1 MPDAP
6 AGSFDAFR
14 IPNFRVLFVGTLG
27 SFTAFFMSTIVQ
39 SVVAFELSG
48 TSTAVGSA
56 VFGQGLGMFIFGPIG
71 GAYADRLP
79 KRRVIAVGQT
89 VSAFSLGALGF
100 LYSGGT
106 IELYHLV
113 LSSFLLGSAFGFIG
127 PARQALVVDLVPL
140 SLRGNAMALTNVA
153 NTVSR
158 VVGPF
163 AAGVLLAVGD
173 LGASVAY
180 WVMGVLY
187 LGSALLLMK
196 LPKSVVREGVGDTYV
211 MADLVEGLS
220 YAWGHK
226 RLRNLLFFF
235 ISVMLIGFPH
245 VMLIPGLLE
254 NELGRAAEDL
264 PVMAFVSAIGALLT
278 SLTVARYA
286 DSSNATRI
294 YSWMAIG
301 FGLTL
306 VMLSAAPGFLTGL
319 VAIVFVGATSGGF
332 HALNGAVIARETET
346 RYMGRVMSLT
356 LMAFAG
362 FSLTALPLGMAADAF
377 GVRVVLL
384 GMGSSVLVLAVL
396 MSFVVARDD
405 RRVAEA

>member
-1 MPDAP
+1 M
-6 AGSFDAFR
+6 
-14 IPNFRVLFVGTLG
+14 
-27 SFTAFFMSTIVQ
+27 
-39 SVVAFELSG
+39 
-48 TSTAVGSA
+48 
-56 VFGQGLGMFIFGPIG
+56 
-71 GAYADRLP
+71 
-79 KRRVIAVGQT
+79 
-89 VSAFSLGALGF
+89 
-100 LYSGGT
+100 
-106 IELYHLV
+106 
-113 LSSFLLGSAFGFIG
+113 LGSAFGFIG

-163 AAGVLLAVGD
+163 VAGVLLAVGD

-196 LPKSVVREGVGDTYV
+196 LPKSVVREDVGDTYV
-211 MADLVEGLS
+211 IADLVEGLS

-278 SLTVARYA
+278 SLTVARFA

-306 VMLSAAPGFLTGL
+306 VMLSAAAGFLTGL